1 MNTAPVDTVAA
12 MISIDRTSREPLW
25 TQVHADL
32 LTRLATGEFSNGF
45 PGEAHLRQDYGVS
58 RYTIREALR
67 RIREAGLVRS
77 GRGRS
82 SKVIATTIE
91 QPLGSI
97 YSLFHAIEAQGLSQE
112 SIVLACT
119 LAVEPEAAA
128 RLDRAPESELF
139 ALERVRLAGSE
150 PLAHDCVWLPSEI
163 GTPLLDTDFSRTA
176 LYDELER
183 HQIPRPDGGRERV
196 TATNLSPGQAQHL
209 NVAPGT
215 AALVIERTGLWHGQP
230 IECRRTTVRA
240 DRFTLLMSWTSKG
253 YDIQAQTD
261 RSKSTTTPY
270 EALAA
275 TPDASKTMATQPSGQ

>member
-1 MNTAPVDTVAA
+1 MGRLAA
-12 MISIDRTSREPLW
+12 MITIDRASREPLW
-25 TQVHADL
+25 SQVHADL
-32 LTRLATGEFSNGF
+32 LTRLAAGEFSNGF

-58 RYTIREALR
+58 RHTIREALR

-77 GRGRS
+77 GRGRPS
-82 SKVIATTIE
+82 EVMATTIE

-97 YSLFHAIEAQGLSQE
+97 YSLFHEVEAQGLSQE

-128 RLDRAPESELF
+128 RLDRAPEAELF
-139 ALERVRLAGSE
+139 ALERVRLAGRE

-163 GTPLLDTDFSRTA
+163 GTPLLHTDFSRTA

-183 HQIPRPDGGRERV
+183 RQIPRPDGGRERI
-196 TATNLSPGQAQHL
+196 TATNLSPVQAEHL
-209 NVAPGT
+209 NVAPGA

-253 YDIQAQTD
+253 YDIQGQTD
-261 RSKSTTTPY
+261 RSISTTTPY
-270 EALAA
+270 EPLGGA
-275 TPDASKTMATQPSGQ
+275 PDANKTMATQPSGQ